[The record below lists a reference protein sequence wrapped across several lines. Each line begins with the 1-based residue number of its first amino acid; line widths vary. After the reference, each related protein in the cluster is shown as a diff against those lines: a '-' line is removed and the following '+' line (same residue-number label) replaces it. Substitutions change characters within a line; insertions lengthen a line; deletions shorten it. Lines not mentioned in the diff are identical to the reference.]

1 MSVQRT
7 GADRPESQTGENGFV
22 PLGTF
27 GIGKR
32 QLPGHSFHRRRVH
45 PFDKASFMTVNR
57 GLDGMKFRPPGIGEV
72 AVMVAVDVVKN
83 AGGFQNTLDFQK
95 GRFRVR
101 QIPNDV
107 AGNNGGDGVIRERQ
121 VFGVRREKRN

>member
-1 MSVQRT
+1 
-7 GADRPESQTGENGFV
+7 
-22 PLGTF
+22 
-27 GIGKR
+27 
-32 QLPGHSFHRRRVH
+32 
-45 PFDKASFMTVNR
+45 MTVNR
-57 GLDGMKFRPPGIGEV
+57 GLDGMKFRPPGISKV

-107 AGNNGGDGVIRERQ
+107 AGNDGGDGMISERQ
-121 VFGVRREKRN
+121 VFGVRR